1 MTKQINVHVWSVVFE
16 DDDTSWAAPIIG
28 ATREQAHDGTL
39 AYLIAWLEE
48 HYEYYDDCLVN
59 WSKFTCVDDIVVA
72 ANQEGF
78 GFHKFEIESSI
89 HTLKASDLEYKEA
102 EA

>member
-16 DDDTSWAAPIIG
+16 DDDTSWAAPIVG

-39 AYLIAWLEE
+39 AYLIDYLCEI
-48 HYEYYDDCLVN
+48 YEAYDDDLIN
-59 WSKFTCVDDIVVA
+59 WRGFTSVDDLVTV

-89 HTLKASDLEYKEA
+89 HTLNASDLEYKEA